1 MSQQAD
7 AGLSAHEP
15 AREPRTC
22 KEVSPRPR
30 RALRVL
36 GVTVLI
42 VVTLLLLQQA
52 TAVFLLLFASILFA
66 VFLRVPTNWLA
77 RKTPLS
83 PPWALALVTLVLVA
97 LTVAAVALGA
107 PRVIGQFDELSSRLG
122 TSIADLEAW
131 LQGRDWGQKLLGE
144 MPQRPL
150 AGRWQEI
157 LTHVGAAFS
166 GALGVLANLVIVFFI
181 GLFLASKP
189 AVYENGVVRLVPPA
203 KRARAREILDAIER
217 TLGRWLVGRMISM
230 TAVGVVTAIGLSI
243 LGIPLAVTLGVLA
256 GLLGFVPNIGPLVS
270 AVPALLLAVSLG
282 PLPLLYTALLYVGIN
297 LADGYLLTP
306 LLQRRA
312 VSLPPAVL
320 LFAQLLMGVLL
331 GTFGLLLATPLAAS
345 ALVLVKM
352 IYVEGVLGDK
362 DGADASSSSE

>member
-1 MSQQAD
+1 MAMSPWTQ
-7 AGLSAHEP
+7 
-15 AREPRTC
+15 
-22 KEVSPRPR
+22 

-36 GVTVLI
+36 GITVL
-42 VVTLLLLQQA
+42 VVLTLLLLQKA

-83 PPWALALVTLVLVA
+83 PPWALALVTLVVLA
-97 LTVAAVALGA
+97 LTVAAVAFGA
-107 PRVIGQFDELSSRLG
+107 PRVVGQLDELSSRIG

-131 LQGRDWGQKLLGE
+131 LQRRNWGERLLGE

-150 AGRWQEI
+150 AGRWQEV
-157 LTHVGAAFS
+157 LTGVGAVFS

-181 GLFLASKP
+181 GLFLASEP
-189 AVYENGVVRLVPPA
+189 NVYENGVVRLVPPA
-203 KRARAREILDAIER
+203 KRARAREILNAIER

-243 LGIPLAVTLGVLA
+243 IGIPLAITLGALA

-270 AVPALLLAVSLG
+270 AVPALMIAGSFG
-282 PLPLLYTALLYVGIN
+282 PLPLLYTALLYVGTN
-297 LADGYLLTP
+297 MADGYLLTP

-320 LFAQLLMGVLL
+320 LFAQLLMGVLA

-345 ALVLVKM
+345 ALVIVKM
-352 IYVEGVLGDK
+352 IYVEGVLGDT
-362 DGADASSSSE
+362 DGASDASSSE